1 MYPFSIG
8 ILVDDANLRN
18 ELISTLGDFPCRIT
32 ADLADCRT
40 VEQTLRRIV
49 STRPD
54 VVFAEISE
62 RHGGADSLIPE
73 VRQAMPN
80 PMVVG
85 LHPSATVDVVVAA
98 LRAGVNEFLQ
108 APIRENLRAFM
119 GRLQSGFRRQGQGK
133 LVGFIS
139 GKGGCGSTTLACHTA
154 VEVARR
160 AVEQRK
166 RALLMDF
173 DLNAGLTRFMLK
185 SENAYSV
192 CDAIN
197 NLAKLDIEYW
207 RRLVCSSHPGL
218 DVLSAPEP
226 WDARSPIQR
235 EHIEH
240 VLGFVRAH
248 YDWAILDLGK
258 GFGQLADAAL
268 NEINEVY
275 LITTAEIGSLHTTRR
290 LINSLEKAGYSRDR
304 IRLVLNRAP
313 KSLPGLVNDI
323 EGAVGIPVS
332 ISLANQYEALVE
344 CSLSGTLLS
353 NYNKLALGINALASQ
368 VMDEA
373 IVANRRSRMSRALT
387 LCTAWMSA

>member
-1 MYPFSIG
+1 MYPFTIG
-8 ILVDDANLRN
+8 VLVDDPNLRK
-18 ELISTLGDFPCRIT
+18 ELISTLNEFPCRIT
-32 ADLADCRT
+32 ADLAECRT
-40 VEQTLRRIV
+40 VEETLRRIV
-49 STRPD
+49 STKPD

-62 RHGGADSLIPE
+62 RHGGADALIPE
-73 VRQAMPN
+73 ARQAMQN

-85 LHPSATVDVVVAA
+85 LHPSPTVDVVVAA

-108 APIRENLRAFM
+108 APVQENLRAFM
-119 GRLQSGFRRQGQGK
+119 NRLQSGFRRQGQGK
-133 LVGFIS
+133 VVGFIS
-139 GKGGCGSTTLACHTA
+139 GKGGCGSTTVACHTA

-160 AVEQRK
+160 AVDQRK
-166 RALLMDF
+166 RALLMDL

-185 SENAYSV
+185 NENAYSV

-197 NLAKLDIEYW
+197 NLAKLDIDYW
-207 RRLVCSSHPGL
+207 RRLVSSSHPGL
-218 DVLSAPEP
+218 DVLSAPEA
-226 WDARSPIQR
+226 WDARSHIQR

-258 GFGQLADAAL
+258 GFGQVADATL
-268 NEINEVY
+268 NEVSEVY
-275 LITTAEIGSLHTTRR
+275 VITTPEIGSLHTTRK
-290 LINSLEKAGYSRDR
+290 LINSLEKAGHSKNR

-313 KSLPGLVNDI
+313 KSASDLVNDV
-323 EGAVGIPVS
+323 EAAVGIPVS
-332 ISLANQYEALVE
+332 ISLANQYEALVS

-353 NYNKLALGINALASQ
+353 NHNKLAADIKGLASQ

-373 IVANRRSRMSRALT
+373 IVATRSSRISRALT

>member
-8 ILVDDANLRN
+8 ILVDNANLRK
-18 ELISTLGDFPCRIT
+18 ELISTLADLPCRIT
-32 ADLADCRT
+32 ADLAECRT

-49 STRPD
+49 TTRPD

-73 VRQAMPN
+73 VKQAMPT

-85 LHPSATVDVVVAA
+85 LHPSPTVDVVVAA
-98 LRAGVNEFLQ
+98 LRSGVNEFLQ
-108 APIRENLRAFM
+108 APLEENLRAFM
-119 GRLQSGFRRQGQGK
+119 SRLQSGFRRQGQGK
-133 LVGFIS
+133 VVGFIS
-139 GKGGCGSTTLACHTA
+139 GKGGCGSTTIACHTA

-160 AVEQRK
+160 AVDQRK
-166 RALLMDF
+166 RSLLIDF

-185 SENAYSV
+185 NENAYSV

-197 NLAKLDIEYW
+197 NLAKLDIDYW
-207 RRLVCSSHPGL
+207 RRLVSSSHPGL
-218 DVLSAPEP
+218 DVLSAPEA
-226 WDARSPIQR
+226 WDARSAIQR

-258 GFGQLADAAL
+258 GFGQVADAAMS
-268 NEINEVY
+268 EVSEVY
-275 LITTAEIGSLHTTRR
+275 VITTPEVGSLHATRKT
-290 LINSLEKAGYSRDR
+290 INTLEKAGCARNR
-304 IRLVLNRAP
+304 IRLVLNRAT
-313 KSLPGLVNDI
+313 KSSPSLIDDI
-323 EGAVGIPVS
+323 EAAVGVPVS
-332 ISLANQYEALVE
+332 ISLANQYEALVT

-353 NYNKLALGINALASQ
+353 DHNRLALDIKGLASQ

-373 IVANRRSRMSRALT
+373 IAAPRSSRISRALT